1 MRRWVVPALGLV
13 LGLVL
18 ALVLALVTPPSQ
30 VDRGMAAAAT
40 VQPEAAGRAS
50 AEQLAADVFDDYAD
64 LFGADRSY
72 FPLGVW
78 FESVT
83 SKHDVATDKRAN
95 LNLYVVLTDN
105 TDLSL
110 VRAAGMRA
118 VPTLPC
124 PAWGP
129 KASAGSSTTRS
140 T

>member
-1 MRRWVVPALGLV
+1 M
-13 LGLVL
+13 
-18 ALVLALVTPPSQ
+18 
-30 VDRGMAAAAT
+30 
-40 VQPEAAGRAS
+40 QPEAAGRAS
-50 AEQLAADVFDDYAD
+50 AERLAADVFDDYAD

-83 SKHDVATDKRAN
+83 SKHDVALDKRAN

-110 VRAAGMRA
+110 VRTAGMRS
-118 VPTLPC
+118 VPTLVRPRR
-124 PAWGP
+124 GVRR
-129 KASAGSSTTRS
+129 ASAGSSTTRS

>member
-1 MRRWVVPALGLV
+1 MRRAVLACVALVPALA
-13 LGLVL
+13 L
-18 ALVLALVTPPSQ
+18 APATAQPPE
-30 VDRGMAAAAT
+30 DRVPVAVAT
-40 VQPEAAGRAS
+40 ELEGGGRVPD
-50 AEQLAADVFDDYAD
+50 EPLAADVFDDYAD

-83 SKHDVATDKRAN
+83 NKHDVALDKRAH

-110 VRAAGMRA
+110 VRTAGMRSCRRSPSP
-118 VPTLPC
+118 V
-124 PAWGP
+124 WGRRP
-129 KASAGSSTTRS
+129 SAGSSTTRS